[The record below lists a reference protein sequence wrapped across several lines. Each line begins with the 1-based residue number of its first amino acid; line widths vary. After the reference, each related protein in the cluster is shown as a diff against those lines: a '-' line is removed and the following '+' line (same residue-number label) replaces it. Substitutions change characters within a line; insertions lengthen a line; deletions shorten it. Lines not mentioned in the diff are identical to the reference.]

1 MNLAEN
7 QNVEA
12 KLTIANASSRQISAA
27 IVVLAGL
34 LSGFF
39 WMGYWTAEM
48 KSLPRLPA
56 SVMMEKKRLTMPA
69 NEATAP
75 TLIEELGINPDD
87 SVRL

>member
-1 MNLAEN
+1 MKLLEN

-12 KLTIANASSRQISAA
+12 KLTIANASSRQISVA

-56 SVMMEKKRLTMPA
+56 IVIEKHQLTTPA

-75 TLIEELGINPDD
+75 TPIEELGINPED
-87 SVRL
+87 SVRM

>member
-1 MNLAEN
+1 MHLAEN

-12 KLTIANASSRQISAA
+12 KLIIANASSKQISAA

-48 KSLPRLPA
+48 KSLPRIPA
-56 SVMMEKKRLTMPA
+56 PVVLQKKPMAPPA
-69 NEATAP
+69 NEAKAP
-75 TLIEELGINPDD
+75 NVIEELGINPAD

>member
-7 QNVEA
+7 RDVEA

-48 KSLPRLPA
+48 KSLPRIPAVVIEKNHLPA
-56 SVMMEKKRLTMPA
+56 PA

-75 TLIEELGINPDD
+75 TPIEELGIDPED

>member
-1 MNLAEN
+1 MNVPEN

-12 KLTIANASSRQISAA
+12 KLTIANASSGQISAA

-39 WMGYWTAEM
+39 WMGYWTADM
-48 KSLPRLPA
+48 KSLPKIPD
-56 SVMMEKKRLTMPA
+56 SVVIEKKRLTPPA

-75 TLIEELGINPDD
+75 TLIEELGINPED